1 VQLEENIKNSSDV
14 RLYIIIWLYLI
25 NVLKIK
31 KMATKINEKLKEV
44 KAIRKEIRRDI
55 DKFDKEQL
63 DTKISQIISI
73 LDELKQERKQLFI
86 KNSYRMKD
94 LIVK

>member
-1 VQLEENIKNSSDV
+1 
-14 RLYIIIWLYLI
+14 
-25 NVLKIK
+25 
-31 KMATKINEKLKEV
+31 MTTKINEKLKEV
-44 KAIRKEIRRDI
+44 KTIRKEIRRDI